1 MTIANLF
8 ARIGLQ
14 TDEAKAK
21 SFDRSIRAVKI
32 GMVGAAAGAVAFSV
46 KLKQLTDQAFEAAI
60 AFKQFEAETGGSAQ
74 ELQKWQAVANQTNNS
89 AEAVTASIKAIA
101 ANQEKIKLGQGNISG
116 YQLLGISPA
125 SDPFEILEQL
135 RIKTAGLSQAM
146 KKNALQQMGVS
157 SELIQVLELTNDE
170 FDRMAANAFIVPP
183 SAIDALDKAR
193 ASGQMLGN
201 AVRYIRQMIAANLSP
216 AIDEL
221 NKKIALWIKQN
232 QDGIIKTIQTI
243 FGWIN
248 RFVTAMYRTATMIDK
263 GVRSTIGWSNAIKI
277 LIGAIALLNSAL
289 LFSPIGAFIAAIA
302 MLVLVM
308 EDLYVYSKGGK
319 SLFGRMME
327 QFPQLENALKG
338 LWQMLKDIGAVLKT
352 VFGGGDLG
360 SIQGILDE
368 WGLWGDIIEGIIEGL
383 RKIREWFAT
392 AEYDAETGEF
402 GNVPGYLKAQ
412 MADFMQL
419 FTDPVGWAKEGIEA
433 GKNVIGGLF
442 GGGGGSAT
450 TNNVNVNINTSG
462 NVDGESVQR
471 EMQRAFN
478 SSNVQRGNTE

>member
-1 MTIANLF
+1 
-8 ARIGLQ
+8 
-14 TDEAKAK
+14 
-21 SFDRSIRAVKI
+21 
-32 GMVGAAAGAVAFSV
+32 MVGAAAGAVAFSV
-46 KLKQLTDQAFEAAI
+46 KLKQLTDQAFEAAA

-135 RIKTAGLSQAM
+135 RVKTAGLSQAM

-248 RFVTAMYRTATMIDK
+248 RFITAMYRTATMIDK
-263 GVRSTIGWSNAIKI
+263 GVRATIGWSNAIKI

-327 QFPQLENALKG
+327 QFPGLEEKLQSIFQIIKDMVTLFKG
-338 LWQMLKDIGAVLKT
+338 A
-352 VFGGGDLG
+352 FSGDFTDLD
-360 SIQGILDE
+360 GILEKFGE
-368 WGLWGDIIEGIIEGL
+368 WEGIVRNILSLIERIGL
-383 RKIREWFAT
+383 VTRTQAGDEEAGNELLRRLEAEKAQREADLREPRSFS
-392 AEYDAETGEF
+392 EGFNKMLDNMKSIFTGEF
-402 GNVPGYLKAQ
+402 FKGGN
-412 MADFMQL
+412 
-419 FTDPVGWAKEGIEA
+419 
-433 GKNVIGGLF
+433 N
-442 GGGGGSAT
+442 AT
-450 TNNVNVNINTSG
+450 ININTSG

-471 EMQRAFN
+471 ELQRSFN
-478 SSNVQRGNTE
+478 TVNVQRGNTE